1 MLLPSGNPFE
11 SHEEILYLQPMIPPK
26 RFDIFSLDWG
36 MLRGLGAFSYFFKK
50 IVPIMYSMVAPARTV
65 HLYLFCTIT
74 RASVSVHV
82 RISAEYLY
90 SSEHALW

>member
-1 MLLPSGNPFE
+1 MYQLIYASI
-11 SHEEILYLQPMIPPK
+11 SHTHYWNEVGMLYLITM
-26 RFDIFSLDWG
+26 
-36 MLRGLGAFSYFFKK
+36 
-50 IVPIMYSMVAPARTV
+50 VVAPARR
-65 HLYLFCTIT
+65 LYFYLFGTIT